1 MTFHAPDP
9 QSPHDV
15 AAATRDTYVV
25 GRRVSCPQF
34 VGRREELAV
43 LDSSFADAAG
53 GAPSTVFI
61 AGDAGIG
68 KSRLVEEWAARA
80 RQHGAVVAT
89 GLCAPADGGGLPYA
103 PVVGVLRSL
112 ARGVGETAAA
122 EIFVPLA
129 DGLGRL
135 LPSIAGGTDRAAA
148 DSVPDGLSKT
158 RLFESVLAAI
168 TAAARR
174 SAVVLVLEDLHWADS
189 GSAQLVDFLAR
200 NLTDARVLLIGTF
213 RSDEPD
219 RQRPFPRLLA
229 ELERQRHVTRLVVS
243 PLSRDE
249 IAAMVEGILDH
260 RPDWTLAEAVCAR
273 SDGNPFF
280 VEELTAARGAA
291 SLPAGLTD
299 LIMTQVGVL
308 TAEAQPILKL
318 AAAAGP
324 SIDHRLLVAAT
335 DLEADSLDRLT
346 HELVDMRLLVI
357 EPGGS
362 EYRFRHAL
370 LREAVYES
378 LLPGERGRLHR
389 LLAETF
395 AAQAD
400 LLPADRRHAAIALAE
415 HWWAAGDWTQ
425 ALDASIA
432 AADAATAFLAF
443 PEALR
448 YLEHALAAWDRI
460 PDAATG
466 RDLTRLDLLE
476 RAADVGYLAG
486 ENQRSVELAQAA
498 LEGVDATDDPRRA
511 AVAYTRL
518 GRNAWAVNDSTA
530 AFSAYRQAAAL
541 LPADQPSVELARVL
555 AEHGRGLMLT
565 SRFRDAEQR
574 CRDAIAMARAV
585 GARSEEGHATN
596 TLGVCVAEMGR
607 PDEGLGMLRDALA
620 IATEVGDPDGL
631 SRAYINL
638 VQTLFDCGRLE
649 EAVAVVEEVKASGAL
664 GSGIVNT
671 ELNGAEALLRL
682 GRWDESN
689 EALIGLTR
697 GAGLCSVGRELLLA
711 LLRIRGGSL
720 AEAEGLL
727 ASVEEA
733 TNGLNDVQSRGW
745 FHLTKAEL
753 LLESGR
759 PQDGAEEI
767 ERALLCV
774 AGTDD
779 EIFLPEICAL
789 GVRTLADRFDDA
801 RAHGRRIDPDKLRL
815 RAASLANEAD
825 KAVTAPVERGGV
837 ATPHA
842 SAMAALCRA
851 EQSRLH
857 HPDPQLWR
865 SAAEQW
871 QKANEPYFGAY
882 ATWREAEALLQT
894 GAGRS
899 RAGECLQR
907 AWHQCRE
914 MGAPP
919 LRERVER
926 LAQRAGIPLTTRDG
940 PAKPAPSP
948 ASDLGL
954 TPREVE
960 VLGQL
965 ATGRTDRQV
974 AEALFISK
982 KTVSVHVSNLLRKLD
997 VANRFEA
1004 AEIGQRYGLGG

>member
-1 MTFHAPDP
+1 M
-9 QSPHDV
+9 
-15 AAATRDTYVV
+15 
-25 GRRVSCPQF
+25 
-34 VGRREELAV
+34 
-43 LDSSFADAAG
+43 LDSTFADAAG
-53 GAPSTVFI
+53 GVASTVFI

-68 KSRLVEEWAARA
+68 KSRLVEEWSARA
-80 RQHGAVVAT
+80 RQHGALVAT

-103 PVVGVLRSL
+103 PIVGVLRSL
-112 ARGVGETAAA
+112 AREVGETAAA
-122 EIFVPLA
+122 EIFAPLA
-129 DGLGRL
+129 AGLGPL
-135 LPSIAGGTDRAAA
+135 LPSAGGLDRMAA
-148 DSVPDGLSKT
+148 DAAPDGLSKT
-158 RLFESVLAAI
+158 RMFESVLAGI
-168 TAAARR
+168 TAVARR
-174 SAVVLVLEDLHWADS
+174 SPAVLVLEDLHWADS
-189 GSAQLVDFLAR
+189 GSAHLVDFLAR
-200 NLTDARVLLIGTF
+200 NLTDARALLVGTF

-219 RQRPFPRLLA
+219 RERPFPRLLA
-229 ELERQRHVTRLVVS
+229 ELERQRHVTRLLVS
-243 PLSRDE
+243 PLSREE
-249 IAAMVEGILDH
+249 IAAMVGGILEH
-260 RPDWTLAEAVCAR
+260 QPDRTLAEAICAR
-273 SDGNPFF
+273 SEGNPFF

-291 SLPAGLTD
+291 SLPSGLTG
-299 LIMTQVGVL
+299 LIMTQVATL
-308 TAEAQPILKL
+308 TPEAQRVLKL
-318 AAAAGP
+318 AAAAGGP
-324 SIDHRLLVAAT
+324 SVDHRLLVAAT
-335 DLEADSLDRLT
+335 DSEADSIDRLA
-346 HELVDMRLLVI
+346 HELVDTRLLAI

-362 EYRFRHAL
+362 HYRFRHAL

-389 LLAETF
+389 LLAETL

-400 LLPADRRHAAIALAE
+400 VLPADRRHAAIALAE

-425 ALDASIA
+425 ALDASVA

-448 YLEHALAAWDRI
+448 YLEHALAAWDRV

-476 RAADVGYLAG
+476 RAADVAYLAG

-498 LEGVDATDDPRRA
+498 LEGVDATADPRRA
-511 AVAYTRL
+511 AVGYTRL

-541 LPADQPSVELARVL
+541 LPSEQPSVELARVL

-585 GARSEEGHATN
+585 GARAEEGHATN
-596 TLGVCVAEMGR
+596 TLGVCAAEMGR

-631 SRAYINL
+631 SRAYTNL
-638 VQTLFDCGRLE
+638 VQTLFDVGRLE
-649 EAVAVVEEVKASGAL
+649 EAVAVVQEVKGSGVL
-664 GSGIVNT
+664 GSGIANT

-689 EALIGLTR
+689 ETLIGFTR
-697 GAGLCSVGRELLLA
+697 GTGLCYVGRELLLA
-711 LLRIRGGSL
+711 LLRIRRGSL

-733 TNGLNDVQSRGW
+733 TNGLNDVQTRGW

-774 AGTDD
+774 AGSDD
-779 EIFLPEICAL
+779 ETFLPEICAL
-789 GVRTLADRFDDA
+789 GVRAVADQFDDA

-815 RAASLANEAD
+815 RAASLANDAD
-825 KAVTAPVERGGV
+825 KAVAAPVERGGV

-857 HPDPQLWR
+857 HPDPELWR
-865 SAAEQW
+865 SAARQW
-871 QKANEPYFGAY
+871 QEAGEPYFGAY
-882 ATWREAEALLQT
+882 ATWREADALLQ
-894 GAGRS
+894 GRAGRS

-907 AWHQCRE
+907 SWRQCHD
-914 MGAPP
+914 MGAGP
-919 LRERVER
+919 LRDRVER
-926 LAQRAGIPLTTRDG
+926 LAQRAGIALAAREEQGART
-940 PAKPAPSP
+940 PSP

-965 ATGRTDRQV
+965 AAGRTDRQV

-1004 AEIGQRYGLGG
+1004 GEIGQRYGLGA